1 METAK
6 KFEAISFNSE
16 HAARLYNLLLRPEYR
31 SGYRRLIRT
40 NQELDSRIEAE
51 SRLERIFRQLF

>member
-1 METAK
+1 MDTAK

-16 HAARLYNLLLRPEYR
+16 HAERLYQLLLQPEYR
-31 SGYRRLIRT
+31 SGKRQPIST
-40 NQELDSRIEAE
+40 SQELESRIEAE